1 MKAHLITLVVILFPF
16 LVFSQIDILENG
28 NIGIGTLDPIH
39 KIHMVGPVHS
49 TGNFTIGSG
58 GNGILSVRH
67 INGKDYRNNNTGNL
81 HFNWHNQRN
90 VFIGRA
96 KKGNLYVAGAAVI
109 GYGGSGELKTRFING
124 KTGTGNAYDHLY
136 LNWHSKKDVVIGSGN
151 AGSLRVSG
159 TAYSNWFRAQ
169 GNTGFFFQK
178 WKGGFYMQ
186 DNTWIRIYNN
196 KSLYQKSGRI
206 RTDGTLQVGPDGSRF
221 IVEGETVGING
232 ALKIGRNGAGKYNG
246 SRFIVIEDK
255 VGIKTTN
262 PVFNLAVNG
271 SAGKT
276 GGGDWATLSD
286 KKVKKNINQ
295 FEDGL
300 DEVLQINPV
309 TFQYN
314 GKAGIEN
321 TEKTYVGVIAQ
332 EIQKVAPYTV
342 DKVTYEKTEEVEEDG
357 ELKTKTLSSEEF
369 LQFDGTAIRYML
381 VNAIQEQQGM
391 IEQQQKMLE
400 EQQKTIK
407 QLGQEVTKL
416 KDIIVYDNGNLENQE
431 IELANNISNKPLLFQ
446 NVPNP
451 YGGITKVDYYLPEN
465 SSGLIRFYTLDGQM
479 LKEEILNQS
488 GYSSIEVDASK
499 LPNGNFMYALIVDGN
514 IVDSKTMV
522 VVK

>member
-1 MKAHLITLVVILFPF
+1 MKSHLIILVVLLFPF

-39 KIHMVGPVHS
+39 KIHMAGPVHS

-159 TAYSNWFRAQ
+159 TTYSKWFRAQ
-169 GNTGFFFQK
+169 GNTGFFFQTY
-178 WKGGFYMQ
+178 KGGFYMK
-186 DNTWIRIYNN
+186 DNVWIRTYGN
-196 KSLYQKSGRI
+196 KSIYHNAGAL
-206 RTDGTLQVGPDGSRF
+206 RTDGTLQVGPYGNRF
-221 IVEGETVGING
+221 IVTSD
-232 ALKIGRNGAGKYNG
+232 KI
-246 SRFIVIEDK
+246 
-255 VGIKTTN
+255 GIKTTN
-262 PVFNLAVNG
+262 PVFNLTVNG

-300 DEVLQINPV
+300 EEVLQINPV

-342 DKVTYEKTEEVEEDG
+342 DKLTYEKIEEVEEDG

-381 VNAIQEQQGM
+381 VNAIKEQQVM
-391 IEQQQKMLE
+391 INELREKVE
-400 EQQKTIK
+400 ELRKGSTYHSGDADH
-407 QLGQEVTKL
+407 QLVE
-416 KDIIVYDNGNLENQE
+416 LEN
-431 IELANNISNKPLLFQ
+431 NIKNRPLLFQ
-446 NVPNP
+446 NIPNP
-451 YGGITKVDYYLPEN
+451 YIGMTKVDYYLPEN
-465 SSGLIRFYTLDGQM
+465 SNGLIRFYTLDGQI
-479 LKEEILNQS
+479 LKEEVLDLT
-488 GYSSIEVDASK
+488 GYASIEIDASK
-499 LPNGNFMYALIVDGN
+499 IPSGNFIYALIVDGS
-514 IVDSKTMV
+514 IIDSKTMV